1 MNMRT
6 KFRNIHLTLTMC
18 LLIGGW
24 TAQPGRADDDD
35 SRGAVYTLGNAAA
48 GNALVV
54 FQRDKNGG
62 LSLAGTVD
70 TGGLGTGSGLGSQG
84 SLALRGDKK
93 AVLYAVNAGSSQ
105 ITVFKSGNKGPRAVQ
120 LIDSAGLNPISV
132 TARENTLYVLNAGS
146 SAGDVDQITG
156 FRIDD
161 DAHLRPLPNST
172 QGLSAGN
179 VGPAQVGF
187 NPDGKILVVTEKNT
201 NKIDTFVVNR
211 HGYAGGMLVQ
221 PSSGVEPFGFAFNK
235 DGYMIPS
242 EAFGGV
248 PGASAVSSY
257 AVDTRT
263 GTLRVVSASVPT
275 LQTAACW
282 ISVTRNGRYAYSS
295 NTGSGNVTGYA
306 IDRSGALTLLNASG
320 VNGVTG
326 GAAVDS
332 AIVGNKYLYVL
343 THDAT
348 ESRIYGFE
356 IEDDGSLEP
365 VGSVGGLPTSTV
377 GLVAE

>member
-6 KFRNIHLTLTMC
+6 IFREIHLTLAMAV
-18 LLIGGW
+18 LIGGW
-24 TAQPGRADDDD
+24 TAQDIRADND
-35 SRGAVYTLGNAAA
+35 SPGAVCTLSNAAS

-84 SLALRGDKK
+84 ALALRGNQKN
-93 AVLYAVNAGSSQ
+93 VLYAVNAGSNQ
-105 ITVFKSGNKGPRAVQ
+105 ISVFKSGKKGPKAVQ

-132 TARENTLYVLNAGS
+132 TTRENTLYVLNAGS

-161 DAHLRPLPNST
+161 DAHLRLLPNST
-172 QGLSAGN
+172 QGLSAGS

-201 NKIDTFVVNR
+201 NKIDTFVVDR

-235 DGYMIPS
+235 DGYLMPS
-242 EAFGGV
+242 EAFGGA
-248 PGASAVSSY
+248 PNASAVSSY

-263 GTLRVVSASVPT
+263 GTLQLVSASVST

-282 ISVTRNGRYAYSS
+282 ISVTRNGRYVYSS
-295 NTGSGNVTGYA
+295 NTGSGNVTGYS
-306 IDRSGALTLLNASG
+306 IDRIGALTLLDAGG
-320 VNGVTG
+320 VSGVTG

-332 AIVGNKYLYVL
+332 AIVENRFLYVL

-356 IEDDGSLEP
+356 IAHDGSLEP
-365 VGSVGGLPTSTV
+365 LGSVGGLPTSTV